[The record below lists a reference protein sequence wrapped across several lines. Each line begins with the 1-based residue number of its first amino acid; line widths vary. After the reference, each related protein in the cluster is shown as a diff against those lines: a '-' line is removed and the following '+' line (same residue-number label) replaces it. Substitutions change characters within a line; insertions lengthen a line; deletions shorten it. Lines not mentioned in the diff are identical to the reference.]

1 MRIGLY
7 IWLLNFFGGTSA
19 YAIMVDNSLLKTNQ
33 KLRDLNNRLTFEIVD
48 LRKECKKLRD
58 FAGIWDNEN
67 PNAPHST
74 PFTLKESFLEKF
86 NLD

>member
-1 MRIGLY
+1 MKVELY
-7 IWLLNFFGGTSA
+7 ICLLSIVGTTNA
-19 YAIMVDNSLLKTNQ
+19 YAVKESHTVQ
-33 KLRDLNNRLTFEIVD
+33 RLRDLNTRLTQEILD